1 MRYER
6 PTLPP
11 EDRRLL
17 LREYLDHY
25 GTLARKARSINDF
38 ETLSR
43 KLPKGASQQ
52 VLNKVDELLHSEA
65 TRLANEEG
73 PIKRFL
79 EENSLPPMIETY
91 LTIEYRAFCLLLN
104 SLKQWVSAE
113 QNGTD
118 KYLLGG
124 NARDTLREAS
134 EVCIVTGNQLSK
146 DKIELHHPVR
156 DGRPPLPLSS
166 EGHSIVDKSESG
178 PQDEISTLLRP
189 LKKRQHGS
197 WKMLRRGLLLLRDH
211 DAEGGTENTRQ
222 SAKTFARKAIEE
234 TAKNA
239 AELLEWLNEN
249 ELGL

>member
-6 PTLPP
+6 PTLPR
-11 EDRRLL
+11 ENRRLL

-25 GTLARKARSINDF
+25 GTLAKEARSINDF

-43 KLPKGASQQ
+43 KLPKEASQQ
-52 VLNKVDELLHSEA
+52 VLNKVGELLHSEA
-65 TRLANEEG
+65 IRLAKEEG

-79 EENSLPPMIETY
+79 EENSLPPMIESY

-113 QNGTD
+113 QNDTD
-118 KYLLGG
+118 NYLLGG
-124 NARDTLREAS
+124 NARDTLREAI
-134 EVCIVTGNQLSK
+134 EVCIVTGNPLSNE
-146 DKIELHHPVR
+146 KIELHHPVR
-156 DGRPPLPLSS
+156 DGRPPLPLSAK
-166 EGHSIVDKSESG
+166 GHSIVDKSESG

-189 LKKRQHGS
+189 LKERQHGS
-197 WKMLRRGLLLLRDH
+197 WRMLRRGLLLLLDL
-211 DAEGGTENTRQ
+211 DAEGGTKSTRQ
-222 SAKTFARKAIEE
+222 SAKTFARKAIAA
-234 TAKNA
+234 TAKSE